1 MIKITKESK
10 QITIIDLV
18 DEYQEENADIKWAI
32 VTDLKESELQL
43 LFGDEIQNY
52 SPYLILSLEQG
63 QAFFS
68 FHKNNEKY
76 KWRYRKKEICGLTD
90 EVVSI
95 YRKDNHDWNQMDDS
109 LRRNIHNEALYR
121 ALDTLTGKQRERI
134 IHYYYDL
141 MSEREIASYEG
152 VDQKSVHESIVKGME
167 KLRKSKILK
176 RLVKDS

>member
-18 DEYQEENADIKWAI
+18 EEYQDENADIKWAV

-95 YRKDNHDWNQMDDS
+95 YRKDNHD
-109 LRRNIHNEALYR
+109 
-121 ALDTLTGKQRERI
+121 
-134 IHYYYDL
+134 
-141 MSEREIASYEG
+141 
-152 VDQKSVHESIVKGME
+152 
-167 KLRKSKILK
+167 
-176 RLVKDS
+176 